1 MANKV
6 NINENSKSSNSQC
19 KKILADLLKG
29 KTITAISALNDYGC
43 FRLSGRIWD
52 LVHKQGYNIVKT
64 TQVTKS
70 GKRVVAYKL
79 SDQLFQFEA

>member
-1 MANKV
+1 MAGKI
-6 NINENSKSSNSQC
+6 NINDNSGPSLSQG

-70 GKRVVAYKL
+70 GKRIAAYRIYDDL
-79 SDQLFQFEA
+79 SQSE